1 MFVQKTFVFC
11 DLDASSGHSVA
22 QRDDV
27 RLNSLTSFY
36 NSESVSEVRFRFG
49 VMARRVGVHGLQV
62 MSVSITYVS
71 AVSAS

>member
-1 MFVQKTFVFC
+1 MIWH
-11 DLDASSGHSVA
+11 ASSGHSVA

-62 MSVSITYVS
+62 SVYHLRIYRECLIN
-71 AVSAS
+71 ASS

>member
-1 MFVQKTFVFC
+1 M
-11 DLDASSGHSVA
+11 A

-62 MSVSITYVS
+62 SVSITYVS
-71 AVSAS
+71 TVSAS